1 MFVEKKITT
10 IYSHRQTTSKLL
22 KSLHPFQMCINTL
35 PYTAHTR
42 TNPNS
47 KIKSDSLNWHYTRHA
62 LKWELTFISAHI
74 HTQKHMCHCWSIYLI
89 RLYLNMM
96 SVWNRPI
103 KKRRVKNMPEN
114 GWVVYIHVHH
124 HLSIKNHQNNLR
136 FFELVHTF
144 RFSFL
149 D

>member
-35 PYTAHTR
+35 PYTEHTR

-47 KIKSDSLNWHYTRHA
+47 KIKSDSLNWQYSRHA

-74 HTQKHMCHCWSIYLI
+74 HIHTKTHMPLLELLSDQIILKHDVSMKQADKKKKSKKHARKW
-89 RLYLNMM
+89 M
-96 SVWNRPI
+96 SCL
-103 KKRRVKNMPEN
+103 
-114 GWVVYIHVHH
+114 H
-124 HLSIKNHQNNLR
+124 
-136 FFELVHTF
+136 
-144 RFSFL
+144 
-149 D
+149 